1 MSTQKFIKSELDM
14 ILLRLKQAAGVSK
27 EGDLA
32 KVLGISRSNYSN
44 RKKRNTL
51 QPLIVNW
58 AVENDID
65 LNWLLY
71 GSGDTITTSQPEPDT
86 SDIPTEQNQDIRK
99 EVENRNHLLELIK
112 AQKITIETLKDR
124 VDDLKKQL
132 DETQAA
138 KEDVGGLAKR
148 QRRR

>member
-1 MSTQKFIKSELDM
+1 M